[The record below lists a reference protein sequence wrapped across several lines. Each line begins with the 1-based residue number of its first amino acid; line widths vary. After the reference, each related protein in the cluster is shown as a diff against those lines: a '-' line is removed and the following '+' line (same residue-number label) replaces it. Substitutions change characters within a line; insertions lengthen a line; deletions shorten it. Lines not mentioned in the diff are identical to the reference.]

1 MSKEK
6 GSVSKKNEQ
15 KLKFYLEQSNVQI
28 PHVKS
33 DSNQN
38 KRNRQ

>member
-6 GSVSKKNEQ
+6 GTVSKKNEQ
-15 KLKFYLEQSNVQI
+15 KLKFYLEKKDVHIINI
-28 PHVKS
+28 KS
-33 DSNQN
+33 DSCQN